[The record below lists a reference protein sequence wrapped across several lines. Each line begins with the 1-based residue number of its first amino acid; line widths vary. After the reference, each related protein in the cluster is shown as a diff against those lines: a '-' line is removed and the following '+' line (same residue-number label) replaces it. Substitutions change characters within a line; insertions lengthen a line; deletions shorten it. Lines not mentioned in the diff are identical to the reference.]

1 MEWMDYEGRGG
12 FFTGETDEKGRPHG
26 MGSMRYN
33 DGRVLEGEW
42 YHGEFDRPGRGDG
55 SVKTSRSRNRF

>member
-1 MEWMDYEGRGG
+1 MEWIDYDGRDGV
-12 FFTGETDEKGRPHG
+12 FTGETDEKGRPHG

-42 YHGEFDRPGRGDG
+42 FHGECPVRGDG
-55 SVKTSRSRNRF
+55 SVKTSRSRNRGF